1 MPKIAIGTA
10 NFGMQYGIANSQ
22 GKLSKNSVAE
32 ILGLAKSLGVTCLD
46 TANAYGESQK
56 VLGEFGVRDWRVV
69 SKISSVPQYCED
81 IGSFIRTQIDLIL
94 SSLNLNEFDTVLV
107 HNAKDL
113 TGEIGDEVYEAL
125 DDAKSRGQ
133 VEKIGV
139 SIYDPNDLES
149 ITSRFKLDVVQAPV
163 NAFDIRL
170 QDSGWLDRLASMGVE
185 VHARSVFLQGVLL
198 SAIAQNNDFFKPW
211 KATFEKWNRFAES
224 SGTSALV
231 NCIKH
236 VNSYE
241 KVAFAVVGVDSA
253 QNLSEVFDAF
263 SERPQRIAKDD
274 FGVDSKLINPASWC
288 IG

>member
-56 VLGEFGVRDWRVV
+56 VLGEFGVRDWKVV
-69 SKISSVPQYCED
+69 SKISSVPQNCLD
-81 IGSFIRTQIDLIL
+81 INSFVCAQIDLIL
-94 SSLNLNEFDTVLV
+94 SSLNLSEFDTVLV

-113 TGEIGDEVYEAL
+113 IGEIGYEVYKAL

-149 ITSRFKLDVVQAPV
+149 ITSRFRLDVVQAPINV
-163 NAFDIRL
+163 FDNRL
-170 QDSGWLDRLASMGVE
+170 QDSGWLDRLVSMGVE

-198 SAIAQNNDFFKPW
+198 SANAQNNDFFKPW
-211 KATFEKWNRFAES
+211 KETFEKWNRFAES
-224 SGTSALV
+224 SGTSALM

-236 VNSYE
+236 VNSFD
-241 KVAFAVVGVDSA
+241 KVTFAVVGIDSA

-263 SERPQRIAKDD
+263 SEQPQRIDEDD
-274 FGVDSKLINPASWC
+274 FGVDSQLINPASWC
-288 IG
+288 VV

>member
-10 NFGMQYGIANSQ
+10 NFGMQYGVANSQ

-46 TANAYGESQK
+46 TANAYGESQNA
-56 VLGEFGVRDWRVV
+56 LGEFGVRDWRVV
-69 SKISSVPQYCED
+69 SKISSIPRDCED
-81 IGSFIRTQIDLIL
+81 VRSFVRAEIDLIL
-94 SSLNLNEFDTVLV
+94 TSLNLSEFDTVLV
-107 HNAKDL
+107 HNPKDL
-113 TGEIGDEVYEAL
+113 MGNVSEIVYEEL
-125 DDAKSRGQ
+125 QKAKSQGQ

-139 SIYDPNDLES
+139 SIYDPSDLES
-149 ITSRFKLDVVQAPV
+149 ITSQFQLDVVQAPINV
-163 NAFDIRL
+163 FDNRL

-211 KATFEKWNRFAES
+211 KTTFEKWNRFAES
-224 SGTSALV
+224 SGTSAMM

-236 VNSYE
+236 VNSYD
-241 KVAFAVVGVDSA
+241 KVTFAVVGVDSA

-263 SERPQRIAKDD
+263 SARPQRINEDI
-274 FGVDSKLINPASWC
+274 FGVDSQLINPARWS
-288 IG
+288 IV

>member
-1 MPKIAIGTA
+1 MPNIAIGTA
-10 NFGMQYGIANSQ
+10 NFGMQYGVANSR

-32 ILGLAKSLGVTCLD
+32 ILGLAKSLGITCLD

-69 SKISSVPQYCED
+69 SKISSIPRDCED
-81 IGSFIRTQIDLIL
+81 VRSFVRAEIDLIL
-94 SSLNLNEFDTVLV
+94 TSLNLSEFDTVLV
-107 HNAKDL
+107 HNPKDL
-113 TGEIGDEVYEAL
+113 MGNVSEIVYEEL
-125 DDAKSRGQ
+125 QKAKSQGQ

-139 SIYDPNDLES
+139 SIYDPSDLES
-149 ITSRFKLDVVQAPV
+149 ITSQFQLDVVQAPINV
-163 NAFDIRL
+163 FDNRL

-224 SGTSALV
+224 SGTSAMM

-236 VNSYE
+236 VNSYD
-241 KVAFAVVGVDSA
+241 KVTFAVVGVDSA

-263 SERPQRIAKDD
+263 SARPQRINEDN
-274 FGVDSKLINPASWC
+274 FGVDSQLINPARWS
-288 IG
+288 IV

>member
-1 MPKIAIGTA
+1 MPNIAIGTA
-10 NFGMQYGIANSQ
+10 NFGMQYGVANSR

-32 ILGLAKSLGVTCLD
+32 ILGLAKSLGITCLD

-69 SKISSVPQYCED
+69 SKISSVPQNCND
-81 IGSFIRTQIDLIL
+81 IDSFVCTQIDLIL
-94 SSLNLNEFDTVLV
+94 SSLSLSDFETVLV

-113 TGEIGDEVYEAL
+113 TGELGYEVYEAL
-125 DDAKSRGQ
+125 NAAKSRGQ

-139 SIYDPNDLES
+139 SIYDPSDLES
-149 ITSRFKLDVVQAPV
+149 ITRRFKLDVVQAPINV
-163 NAFDIRL
+163 FDNRL

-211 KATFEKWNRFAES
+211 KTTFEKWNRFAES
-224 SGTSALV
+224 SGTSTLM
-231 NCIKH
+231 NCVKH
-236 VNSYE
+236 VNSFE
-241 KVAFAVVGVDSA
+241 KVTFAVVGVDSA

-263 SERPQRIAKDD
+263 SEQPQRIDGD
-274 FGVDSKLINPASWC
+274 NFSVDSQLINPACWS
-288 IG
+288 IV

>member
-10 NFGMQYGIANSQ
+10 NFGMQYGVANSQ

-46 TANAYGESQK
+46 TANAYGESQNA
-56 VLGEFGVRDWRVV
+56 LGEFGVRDWRVV
-69 SKISSVPQYCED
+69 SKISSIPRDCED
-81 IGSFIRTQIDLIL
+81 VRSFVRAEIDLIL
-94 SSLNLNEFDTVLV
+94 TSLNLSEFDTVLV
-107 HNAKDL
+107 HNPKDL
-113 TGEIGDEVYEAL
+113 MGNVSEIVYEEL
-125 DDAKSRGQ
+125 QKAKSQGQ

-139 SIYDPNDLES
+139 SIYDPSDLES
-149 ITSRFKLDVVQAPV
+149 ITSQFQLDVVQAPINV
-163 NAFDIRL
+163 FDNRL

-224 SGTSALV
+224 SGTSAMM

-236 VNSYE
+236 VNSYD
-241 KVAFAVVGVDSA
+241 KVTFAVVGVDSA

-263 SERPQRIAKDD
+263 SARPQRINEDN
-274 FGVDSKLINPASWC
+274 FGVDSQLINPARWS
-288 IG
+288 IV

>member
-10 NFGMQYGIANSQ
+10 NFGMQYGVANSQ

-46 TANAYGESQK
+46 TSNAYGESQK

-69 SKISSVPQYCED
+69 SKISSIPGDCGDVR
-81 IGSFIRTQIDLIL
+81 SFVRAEIDLIL
-94 SSLNLNEFDTVLV
+94 TSLNLSEFDTVLV
-107 HNAKDL
+107 HNPKDL
-113 TGEIGDEVYEAL
+113 MGNVSEIVYEEL
-125 DDAKSRGQ
+125 QKAKSQGQ

-139 SIYDPNDLES
+139 SIYDPSDLES
-149 ITSRFKLDVVQAPV
+149 ITSQFQLDVVQAPINV
-163 NAFDIRL
+163 FDNRL

-211 KATFEKWNRFAES
+211 KTTFEKWNRFAES
-224 SGTSALV
+224 SGTSAMM

-236 VNSYE
+236 VNSYD
-241 KVAFAVVGVDSA
+241 KVTFAVVGVDSA

-263 SERPQRIAKDD
+263 SARPQRINEDN
-274 FGVDSKLINPASWC
+274 FGVDSQLINPARWS
-288 IG
+288 IV

>member
-10 NFGMQYGIANSQ
+10 NFGMQYGVANSQ

-69 SKISSVPQYCED
+69 SKISSIPRDCED
-81 IGSFIRTQIDLIL
+81 VRSFVRAEIDLIL
-94 SSLNLNEFDTVLV
+94 TSLNLSEFDTVLV
-107 HNAKDL
+107 HNPKDL
-113 TGEIGDEVYEAL
+113 MGNVSEIVYEEL
-125 DDAKSRGQ
+125 QKAKSRGQ

-139 SIYDPNDLES
+139 SIYDPSDLES
-149 ITSRFKLDVVQAPV
+149 ITSQFQLDVVQAPINV
-163 NAFDIRL
+163 FDNRL

-211 KATFEKWNRFAES
+211 KTTFEKWNRFAES
-224 SGTSALV
+224 SGTSAMM

-236 VNSYE
+236 VNSYD
-241 KVAFAVVGVDSA
+241 KVTFAVVGVDSA

-263 SERPQRIAKDD
+263 SARPQRINEDI
-274 FGVDSKLINPASWC
+274 FGVDSQLINPARWS
-288 IG
+288 IV

>member
-10 NFGMQYGIANSQ
+10 NFGMQYGVANSQ

-46 TANAYGESQK
+46 TANAYGESQNA
-56 VLGEFGVRDWRVV
+56 LGEFGVRNWRVV
-69 SKISSVPQYCED
+69 SKISSIPRDCED
-81 IGSFIRTQIDLIL
+81 VRSFVRAEIDLIL
-94 SSLNLNEFDTVLV
+94 TSLNLSEFDTVLV
-107 HNAKDL
+107 HNPKDL
-113 TGEIGDEVYEAL
+113 MGNVSEIVYEEL
-125 DDAKSRGQ
+125 QKAKSQGQ

-139 SIYDPNDLES
+139 SIYDPSDLES
-149 ITSRFKLDVVQAPV
+149 ITSQFQLDVVQAPINV
-163 NAFDIRL
+163 FDNRL

-211 KATFEKWNRFAES
+211 KTTFEKWNRFAES
-224 SGTSALV
+224 SGTSAMM

-236 VNSYE
+236 VNSYD
-241 KVAFAVVGVDSA
+241 KVTFAVVGVDSA

-263 SERPQRIAKDD
+263 SARPQRINEDN
-274 FGVDSKLINPASWC
+274 FGVDSQLINPARWS
-288 IG
+288 IV

>member
-10 NFGMQYGIANSQ
+10 NFGMQYGVANSQ

-46 TANAYGESQK
+46 TANAYGESQNA
-56 VLGEFGVRDWRVV
+56 LGEFGVRDWRVV
-69 SKISSVPQYCED
+69 SKISSIPRDCED
-81 IGSFIRTQIDLIL
+81 VRSFVRAEIDLIL
-94 SSLNLNEFDTVLV
+94 TSLNLSEFDTVLV
-107 HNAKDL
+107 HNPKDL
-113 TGEIGDEVYEAL
+113 MGNVSEIVYEEL
-125 DDAKSRGQ
+125 QKAKSQGQ

-139 SIYDPNDLES
+139 SIYDPSDLES
-149 ITSRFKLDVVQAPV
+149 ITSQFQLDVVQAPINV
-163 NAFDIRL
+163 FDNRL

-211 KATFEKWNRFAES
+211 KTTFEKWNRFAES
-224 SGTSALV
+224 SGTSAMM

-236 VNSYE
+236 VNSYD
-241 KVAFAVVGVDSA
+241 KVTFAVVGVDSA

-263 SERPQRIAKDD
+263 SARPQRINEDN
-274 FGVDSKLINPASWC
+274 FGVDSQLINPARWC
-288 IG
+288 IV

>member
-1 MPKIAIGTA
+1 MPEIAIGTA
-10 NFGMQYGIANSQ
+10 NFGMQYGVANSH
-22 GKLSKNSVAE
+22 GKLSKSSVAE

-69 SKISSVPQYCED
+69 SKISTVPQGCED
-81 IGSFIRTQIDLIL
+81 IESFVRAQIDLSLASL
-94 SSLNLNEFDTVLV
+94 SLSDFETVLV
-107 HNAKDL
+107 HNSKDL

-125 DDAKSRGQ
+125 VDAKLRGQ

-149 ITSRFKLDVVQAPV
+149 IMSRFQLDVVQAPINV
-163 NAFDIRL
+163 FDNRL

-185 VHARSVFLQGVLL
+185 IHARSVFLQGVLL
-198 SAIAQNNDFFKPW
+198 SAVAQNNDFFMPW
-211 KATFEKWNRFAES
+211 KSTFERWNRFAES
-224 SGTSALV
+224 SGASALT

-236 VNSYE
+236 VNSYD
-241 KVAFAVVGVDSA
+241 KVTFAVVGIDSA

-263 SERPQRIAKDD
+263 SERPQRIKEDD
-274 FGVDSKLINPASWC
+274 FGVDSQLINPASWC
-288 IG
+288 IV

>member
-10 NFGMQYGIANSQ
+10 NFGMQYGVANSQ

-46 TANAYGESQK
+46 TANAYGESQNA
-56 VLGEFGVRDWRVV
+56 LGEFGVRNWRVV
-69 SKISSVPQYCED
+69 SKISSIPRDCED
-81 IGSFIRTQIDLIL
+81 VRSFVRAEIDLIL
-94 SSLNLNEFDTVLV
+94 TSLNLSEFDTVLV
-107 HNAKDL
+107 HNPKDL
-113 TGEIGDEVYEAL
+113 MGNVSEIVYEEL
-125 DDAKSRGQ
+125 QKAKSQGQ

-139 SIYDPNDLES
+139 SIYDPSDLES
-149 ITSRFKLDVVQAPV
+149 ITSQFQLDVVQAPINV
-163 NAFDIRL
+163 FDNRL

-224 SGTSALV
+224 SGTSAMM

-236 VNSYE
+236 VNSYD
-241 KVAFAVVGVDSA
+241 KVTFAVVGVDSA
-253 QNLSEVFDAF
+253 QHLSEVFDAF
-263 SERPQRIAKDD
+263 SARPQRINEDN
-274 FGVDSKLINPASWC
+274 FGVDSQLINPARWS
-288 IG
+288 IV

>member
-10 NFGMQYGIANSQ
+10 NFGMQYGVANSQ
-22 GKLSKNSVAE
+22 GKLSKKSVSE
-32 ILGLAKSLGVTCLD
+32 ILGLARSLGVTCLD

-56 VLGEFGVRDWRVV
+56 VLGEFGVHDWRVV
-69 SKISSVPQYCED
+69 SKISTIPQDCKD
-81 IGSFIRTQIDLIL
+81 ISYFVRAQIELIL
-94 SSLNLNEFDTVLV
+94 TSLNLSDFETVLV
-107 HNAKDL
+107 HNSKDL
-113 TGEIGDEVYEAL
+113 TGESGNEVYEAL
-125 DDAKSRGQ
+125 QDAKSRGQ

-149 ITSRFKLDVVQAPV
+149 IMSQFQIDVVQAPINV
-163 NAFDIRL
+163 FDNRL

-198 SAIAQNNDFFKPW
+198 SAVAQNNDFFKPW
-211 KATFEKWNRFAES
+211 KSTFEKWNIFSEN
-224 SGTSALV
+224 SGTTPLI

-241 KVAFAVVGVDSA
+241 KATFAVVGIDSA

-263 SERPQRIAKDD
+263 SERPQRIAEDD
-274 FGVDSKLINPASWC
+274 FGSDYQLINPGSWC
-288 IG
+288 IE